1 MNRKLWMIRKRTL
14 AVNSVDLSFAT
25 SFNNHSHN
33 SFFFFFLEESGLGM
47 LHLKKLLVLINI
59 LIISSHD
66 PACSIN
72 FNSFL
77 KGGFNKQAQLTAYT
91 LYIS

>member
-1 MNRKLWMIRKRTL
+1 MNRKLWMIRRWTL
-14 AVNSVDLSFAT
+14 AVNSVDLGIAT

-33 SFFFFFLEESGLGM
+33 SFFAFFLEESGLGM

-59 LIISSHD
+59 LIISSYD